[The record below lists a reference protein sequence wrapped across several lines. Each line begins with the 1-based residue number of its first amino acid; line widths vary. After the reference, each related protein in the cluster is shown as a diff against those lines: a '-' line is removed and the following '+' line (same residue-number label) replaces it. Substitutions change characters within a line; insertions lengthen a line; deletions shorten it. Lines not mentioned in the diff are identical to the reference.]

1 MTRRALLLLPFL
13 ALAGCTGVAP
23 VLEEEM
29 VSSMG
34 FDSTP
39 CADLVA
45 WRDALAR
52 SHGLPQNTSTL
63 VPGRRP
69 FYVLPGAGPLVPDT
83 RTPWTRERSRAI
95 GEIKAMDGS
104 IERRQCRG
112 A

>member
-1 MTRRALLLLPFL
+1 MTPRTLIVLPL
-13 ALAGCTGVAP
+13 IALAGCTGVAP
-23 VLEEEM
+23 VLDEEV
-29 VSSMG
+29 VSSMNY
-34 FDSTP
+34 DTTP
-39 CADLVA
+39 CADLIA
-45 WRDALAR
+45 WRDALAA
-52 SHGLPQNTSTL
+52 SHGLPRDTTPL

-69 FYVLPGAGPLVPDT
+69 FYVVPGAGTMVPDM